1 MATDERVM
9 EMKVLSAAAI
19 AAAVFLASCAEVPT
33 HSNHNWQKVSEQPAE
48 SGEKL
53 CQWRCT
59 VREHFIT
66 TSGYGV
72 CPAPSMF

>member
-1 MATDERVM
+1 MRS
-9 EMKVLSAAAI
+9 LIAI
-19 AAAVFLASCAEVPT
+19 AVLVLLASCAEIPP
-33 HSNHNWQKVSEQPAE
+33 HSNHNWQKTSEQPTE

-72 CPAPSMF
+72 CPVPSLF